1 MALDDLRRAAEL
13 EPGSARYGYVYAVAL
28 DRAGRPQDAVRA
40 LDAVL
45 ARHPYDADALE
56 AAAAWA
62 MQRGERQTAL
72 GYLMTLRALRPG
84 DPALDQQIE
93 RLRL

>member
-1 MALDDLRRAAEL
+1 
-13 EPGSARYGYVYAVAL
+13 
-28 DRAGRPQDAVRA
+28 
-40 LDAVL
+40 
-45 ARHPYDADALE
+45 
-56 AAAAWA
+56 

-93 RLRL
+93 RLRR

>member
-1 MALDDLRRAAEL
+1 MQSQRATQRS
-13 EPGSARYGYVYAVAL
+13 GRYGYVLAVAL
-28 DRAGRPQDAVRA
+28 DRAGRPAEAVRA

-62 MQRGERQTAL
+62 VRRGERQTAL
-72 GYLMTLRALRPG
+72 GYLMTLRALRPA
-84 DPALDQQIE
+84 DPELDQQIE
-93 RLRL
+93 RFRR